1 MSRIIYNY
9 NYDVNYADTIDIHN
23 EKDAYKL
30 MLNESLYREQMMEV
44 FRLDKKGAFLD
55 NVVNDQIELIYPICK
70 RNLDMREIIE
80 FSAQNHPLRGII
92 GTDDVLVVGF
102 MVLFSYDYFY
112 LTHRCIRE
120 ILTEHFMPRVVLTYP
135 EDGSEEESPTETS
148 PREIV
153 LVNSG
158 AGAGAGEDDSLTSS
172 TLPTISPFEQLLGC
186 LKATMS

>member
-44 FRLDKKGAFLD
+44 FGLDKKGAFLD
-55 NVVNDQIELIYPICK
+55 NVVNDQIELIYPLCK
-70 RNLDMREIIE
+70 RNLEMREIIE

-92 GTDDVLVVGF
+92 GEDDVLVVGF

-120 ILTEHFMPRVVLTYP
+120 ILTEHFK
-135 EDGSEEESPTETS
+135 PTLVIDSGEGGETS

-158 AGAGAGEDDSLTSS
+158 AGAGAGEDNSLTSS